1 MKDYKNLANVINEKL
16 SIWIEEVNL
25 NEDWYD
31 NL

>member
-1 MKDYKNLANVINEKL
+1 MKDYEKLANVINEKL

-31 NL
+31 YL

>member
-1 MKDYKNLANVINEKL
+1 MNDYEKLANVINEKL

-31 NL
+31 YI